1 MKGKIITSVIAILL
15 LLAAI
20 LLDFPYDYYVI
31 LRWVICGVAIY
42 QAYTAYLTNKQNWM
56 WIMGGVAFVFNPI
69 LKLYLSRGGWSI
81 IDLITIGLFG
91 ASIFYLDKTGGNSID
106 R

>member
-1 MKGKIITSVIAILL
+1 MKSNVVTSVVAIFL

-20 LLDFPYDYYVI
+20 FLDLPYDYYVL
-31 LRWVICGVAIY
+31 LRWVICGIAIY
-42 QAYTAYLTNKQNWM
+42 IANTAYLENKQNWM
-56 WIMGGVAFVFNPI
+56 WIMGVVALAFNPI
-69 LKLYLSRGGWSI
+69 FKIYLSRGTWSI

-91 ASIFYLDKTGGNSID
+91 ASIFYLNKTGGNSID